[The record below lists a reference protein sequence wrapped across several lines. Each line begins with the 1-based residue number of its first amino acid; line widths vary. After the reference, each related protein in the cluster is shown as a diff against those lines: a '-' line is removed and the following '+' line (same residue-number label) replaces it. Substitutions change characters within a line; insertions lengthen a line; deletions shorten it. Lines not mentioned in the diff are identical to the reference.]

1 MINCSSSRLNALLRL
16 MLVLLV
22 ITLLTSCDDGKGLIL
37 GIMAVGAAS
46 GLWQATDDKQ
56 DDNKSDTASNS
67 NPNTSPTA
75 SADFTIHS
83 SQTYDDL
90 LTAGLGQSGLTNT
103 TPPTATDPS
112 NPTAIEI
119 RQATIFNQYQALQ
132 DMRHSSGYGTLYGPT
147 VPTQQFAT
155 PNPDDKIADPE
166 GKIVGKEYLAYAD
179 DGSGRQNVTMMVQ
192 IPADFNPANPCIV
205 AAPSPGSRGVYGAIS
220 TVGEW
225 GLKNHCAVAYT
236 DKGTGNGVHD
246 LTTST
251 VNLIDG
257 TRAIATDAGK
267 QANFIAQGDLSG
279 YNSLYPD
286 RIAQKHAHSQQNP
299 EANWGKNVI
308 DAIQFAFQILNL
320 EENYGKK
327 STENDDQT
335 AASANNQTT
344 IIATITKDNT
354 IVIAAGISSGGAA
367 ALRAAEQD
375 SQNWIDGVVVA
386 APLINL
392 RNFSDAEGITIQ
404 QGNKTFFYQL
414 YNKPLFDV
422 ITYYNVYQPC
432 ASAANTTRGLPG
444 RCTALHNA
452 GWLSNNIPS
461 EQIIEAQKRLNDYGI
476 LESSNAIADYYESA
490 SIYAGFAY
498 GYASAYGRFSVVDNL
513 CGYSYAGS
521 QGNEPPS
528 AKSLADLADDFQ
540 SSSGMPPS
548 SETQLINNNGNNGKG
563 IDFHQSV
570 DTRNNN
576 DGYLDGALCLR
587 QLATG
592 TTGITIN
599 TGVPLTG
606 SDLGHYQRVQKG
618 ISETLASGDLRRKP
632 AIIVHGRDD
641 ALAPVNFTSRAYY
654 GLNQQTQGANSPLV
668 YLEVKNAHHFDAF
681 NEQYHIDTQIPLYY
695 YLSQSLD
702 RMYDYLKN
710 KTGLPK
716 SQIIRTQPTASLNN
730 NRLPAI
736 DSKETCLITFSNR
749 ILTIPEC

>member
-1 MINCSSSRLNALLRL
+1 MINCSSSRLNALLKL
-16 MLVLLV
+16 TLPLLI
-22 ITLLTSCDDGKGLIL
+22 ITLLASCDDGKGLIL

-56 DDNKSDTASNS
+56 DDKKSDTASNS

-75 SADFTIHS
+75 SAGFTIHS

-103 TPPTATDPS
+103 TPTATDPR
-112 NPTAIEI
+112 NPSAIEI

-132 DMRHSSGYGTLYGPT
+132 DRRSSSGYGTLPGYGPAI
-147 VPTQQFAT
+147 PTQFAT
-155 PNPDDKIADPE
+155 PGPDGKIA
-166 GKIVGKEYLAYAD
+166 GKEYLAYAD
-179 DGSGRQNVTMMVQ
+179 NGSGRQNVTMMVQ
-192 IPADFNPANPCIV
+192 IPADFDPENPCIV

-246 LTTST
+246 LTTGT

-257 TRAIATDAGK
+257 TRAIANDAGK
-267 QANFIAQGDLSG
+267 QANFIAQGTAELDLSS
-279 YNSLYPD
+279 YSSTYPD

-299 EANWGKNVI
+299 EANWGKNVL
-308 DAIQFAFQILNL
+308 DTIQFAFQILNR
-320 EENYGKK
+320 EENFGKK
-327 STENDDQT
+327 STQTENDDQT

-375 SQNWIDGVVVA
+375 SQNLIDGVVVA
-386 APLINL
+386 APLINV
-392 RNFSDAEGITIQ
+392 NFSKFSDAQGITIQ
-404 QGNKTFFYQL
+404 QGNNKTFYQL
-414 YNKPLFDV
+414 YSKSLFDV

-432 ASAANTTRGLPG
+432 ASAANITRGLPG

-452 GWLSNNIPS
+452 GWLSNNTLS
-461 EQIIEAQKRLNDYGI
+461 EQVIEAQKLLNNYGI

-498 GYASAYGRFSVVDNL
+498 GYASTYGKFSVVDNL
-513 CGYSYAGS
+513 CDYSYAYT
-521 QGNEPPS
+521 QGDEPPS

-548 SETQLINNNGNNGKG
+548 ISTQLINNKGNQGNG
-563 IDFHQSV
+563 IDFRQSQ
-570 DTRNNN
+570 
-576 DGYLDGALCLR
+576 DGYLAGALCLR

-606 SDLGHYQRVQKG
+606 NASEYYQRVQKG
-618 ISETLASGDLRRKP
+618 ISETLANGDLRGKP

-654 GLNQQTQGANSPLV
+654 GLNQPTQGATGSLV

-681 NEQYHIDTQIPLYY
+681 NEQYKIDTQIPLYY

-702 RMYDYLKN
+702 QMYDHLKN
-710 KTGLPK
+710 KTDLPP
-716 SQIIRTQPTASLNN
+716 SQVIPTQPTASSDK
-730 NRLPAI
+730 RLPAI
-736 DSKETCLITFSNR
+736 ASKENVKETCLINFDNR
-749 ILTIPEC
+749 VLNIPDEC

>member
-16 MLVLLV
+16 ILVLLV

-56 DDNKSDTASNS
+56 DDKKSDTASNS
-67 NPNTSPTA
+67 NPNTSPIA
-75 SADFTIHS
+75 SAGFTIHS
-83 SQTYDDL
+83 SLTYDGISDDL
-90 LTAGLGQSGLTNT
+90 LTAGLGQSGLTNMT
-103 TPPTATDPS
+103 PTATDPS
-112 NPTAIEI
+112 NPSALEI

-132 DMRHSSGYGTLYGPT
+132 DRRKSSGYGDLYGPA
-147 VPTQQFAT
+147 VPTKFAT
-155 PNPDDKIADPE
+155 PSPDGKIA
-166 GKIVGKEYLAYAD
+166 GKEYLAYAD
-179 DGSGRQNVTMMVQ
+179 DGSGSQNVTMMVQ
-192 IPADFNPANPCIV
+192 IPNDFDPQNPCIV

-246 LTTST
+246 LATGM

-257 TRAIATDAGK
+257 TREIATNAGK
-267 QANFIAQGDLSG
+267 KANFIAQGDLSS
-279 YNSLYPD
+279 YSSTYPN

-320 EENYGKK
+320 EENFGKK
-327 STENDDQT
+327 STQTENDDQA
-335 AASANNQTT
+335 AASAKNQTT
-344 IIATITKDNT
+344 ITATITKDNT

-367 ALRAAEQD
+367 ALLATEQD

-392 RNFSDAEGITIQ
+392 RKFLSDAEGITIQ
-404 QGNKTFFYQL
+404 QGNKPFFYQL
-414 YNKPLFDV
+414 YSKPLFDV
-422 ITYYNVYQPC
+422 ITYYNVFQPC
-432 ASAANTTRGLPG
+432 ASANTTMGLSG
-444 RCTALHNA
+444 RCKALRNE
-452 GWLSNNIPS
+452 GWLSSNTFS
-461 EQIIEAQKRLNDYGI
+461 EQVIEAQKRLNDYGI
-476 LESSNAIADYYESA
+476 LESSNTIAHYYEDA

-498 GYASAYGRFSVVDNL
+498 GYASAYGKFSVVDNL
-513 CGYSYAGS
+513 CDYSYAYT
-521 QGNEPPS
+521 QGDEPPS

-548 SETQLINNNGNNGKG
+548 ISTQLINNKGNQGNG
-563 IDFHQSV
+563 IDFRQNR
-570 DTRNNN
+570 DDNGNQ
-576 DGYLDGALCLR
+576 DGYLAGALCLR
-587 QLATG
+587 KLATG
-592 TTGITIN
+592 TTGITSN

-606 SDLGHYQRVQKG
+606 SDLEHYQHVQKG
-618 ISETLASGDLRRKP
+618 INETLASGDLRGKP

-654 GLNQQTQGANSPLV
+654 GLNQQTQGATGSLV
-668 YLEVKNAHHFDAF
+668 YIEVKNAHHFDAF
-681 NEQYHIDTQIPLYY
+681 NQQYDINTQIPLYY
-695 YLSQSLD
+695 YLTQSLD
-702 RMYDYLKN
+702 QMYDHLKN
-710 KTGLPK
+710 NTKLPP
-716 SQIIRTQPTASLNN
+716 SQVIRTQPTASLNN

-736 DSKETCLITFSNR
+736 DSKETCLITFSISNR
-749 ILTIPEC
+749 VLTIPEC

>member
-1 MINCSSSRLNALLRL
+1 
-16 MLVLLV
+16 
-22 ITLLTSCDDGKGLIL
+22 
-37 GIMAVGAAS
+37 MAAGAAS
-46 GLWQATDDKQ
+46 GLWQAIDKEDDKES
-56 DDNKSDTASNS
+56 NTASNS

-83 SQTYDDL
+83 SLTYDGISDDL
-90 LTAGLGQSGLTNT
+90 LTAGLGQRGLNT

-112 NPTAIEI
+112 NPTTAEI

-132 DMRHSSGYGTLYGPT
+132 DKHSSSGYGTLYGPA
-147 VPTQQFAT
+147 VPTQFAT
-155 PNPDDKIADPE
+155 PSSE
-166 GKIVGKEYLAYAD
+166 GKIAGREYLTYAD

-192 IPADFNPANPCIV
+192 IPDDFDPENPCVV

-225 GLKNHCAVAYT
+225 GLKNRCAVAYT
-236 DKGTGNGVHD
+236 DKGTGSGVHD
-246 LTTST
+246 LATDRI
-251 VNLIDG
+251 NLIDG

-267 QANFIAQGDLSG
+267 QANFRAQGTAELDLPS
-279 YNSLYPD
+279 YNSTYPA

-308 DAIQFAFQILNL
+308 DVIQFAFQILNL

-327 STENDDQT
+327 STQPENDDQA

-375 SQNWIDGVVVA
+375 SQNLIDGVVVA

-432 ASAANTTRGLPG
+432 ASANTTMGLPG
-444 RCTALHNA
+444 RCVALHNA
-452 GWLSNNIPS
+452 NWLSSDTLS

-476 LESSNAIADYYESA
+476 LESSNAIAHSYEDA

-528 AKSLADLADDFQ
+528 AKSSADLADDFQ

-570 DTRNNN
+570 DAKGNQ
-576 DGYLDGALCLR
+576 DGYLAGTLCLR

-592 TTGITIN
+592 TTGITSN

-606 SDLGHYQRVQKG
+606 SDLRHYQRVQKG
-618 ISETLASGDLRRKP
+618 ISETLASGNLQNKP

-654 GLNQQTQGANSPLV
+654 GLNQQTQDTTGSLV

-681 NEQYHIDTQIPLYY
+681 NEQYKIDTQIPLYY

-702 RMYDYLKN
+702 RMYDHLKN
-710 KTGLPK
+710 KTDLPP
-716 SQIIRTQPTASLNN
+716 SQVIPTQPTASLNK
-730 NRLPAI
+730 RLSAI
-736 DSKETCLITFSNR
+736 ASKENVKETCLINFGNQV
-749 ILTIPEC
+749 LDIPDENEC